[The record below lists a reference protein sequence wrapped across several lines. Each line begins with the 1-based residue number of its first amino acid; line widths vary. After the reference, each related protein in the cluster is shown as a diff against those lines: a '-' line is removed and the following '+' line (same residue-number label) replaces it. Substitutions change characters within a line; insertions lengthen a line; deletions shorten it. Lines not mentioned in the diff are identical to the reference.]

1 MIDTPEWM
9 EFTTKQHDSFAIDE
23 QRLVIP
29 SHLHQSSQYTD
40 NVPEIQSSITYVF
53 LQQIPLHRIWMLRKS
68 EAIELV
74 LDSSTSCLSR
84 QQGRRTERYKLHGVW
99 NQPSVYK

>member
-1 MIDTPEWM
+1 
-9 EFTTKQHDSFAIDE
+9 
-23 QRLVIP
+23 
-29 SHLHQSSQYTD
+29 
-40 NVPEIQSSITYVF
+40 
-53 LQQIPLHRIWMLRKS
+53 MLRKS